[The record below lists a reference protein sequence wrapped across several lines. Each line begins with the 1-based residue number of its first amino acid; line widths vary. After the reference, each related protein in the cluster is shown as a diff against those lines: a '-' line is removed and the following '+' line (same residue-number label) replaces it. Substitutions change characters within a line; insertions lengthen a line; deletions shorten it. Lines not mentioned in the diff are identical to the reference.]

1 MGIINIFIS
10 TVLALIYPGAG
21 QIYNGQTKKGFWFFG
36 IGVTLWILSETVF
49 TRLWFET
56 WIIRPFQ
63 LWTVIDAVV
72 VAIGIYRGKRD
83 LSFVRNWKG
92 FVKIAI
98 VIVVPMSLVLAK
110 AVLERVVLFNYIE
123 QASKPPED
131 LAKVQKE
138 IMEYLE
144 NKYDQEFEVVQGVEY
159 RPRLGYFGLVVRS
172 KENKRL
178 TFAGFKYT
186 NGEMK
191 DTYLTELWDLQFQD
205 EIKPLIDEMYPP
217 QNRWEM
223 DIDVAESDWL
233 QEKIDPK
240 NVPDYE
246 EVRKQYPDE
255 TTMQINMYLFKDMN
269 ESNKDEE
276 LEKVYRLIQFCR
288 EKGIKD
294 YVIYIVYYEERLL
307 KERGRDIEVS
317 SEFIDYRTHSISV
330 TDEDAETVRTPKDL
344 EEHLT
349 VFPK

>member
-1 MGIINIFIS
+1 
-10 TVLALIYPGAG
+10 
-21 QIYNGQTKKGFWFFG
+21 
-36 IGVTLWILSETVF
+36 
-49 TRLWFET
+49 
-56 WIIRPFQ
+56 
-63 LWTVIDAVV
+63 
-72 VAIGIYRGKRD
+72 
-83 LSFVRNWKG
+83 
-92 FVKIAI
+92 
-98 VIVVPMSLVLAK
+98 
-110 AVLERVVLFNYIE
+110 
-123 QASKPPED
+123 
-131 LAKVQKE
+131 
-138 IMEYLE
+138 
-144 NKYDQEFEVVQGVEY
+144 
-159 RPRLGYFGLVVRS
+159 
-172 KENKRL
+172 
-178 TFAGFKYT
+178 
-186 NGEMK
+186 
-191 DTYLTELWDLQFQD
+191 
-205 EIKPLIDEMYPP
+205 
-217 QNRWEM
+217 
-223 DIDVAESDWL
+223 L